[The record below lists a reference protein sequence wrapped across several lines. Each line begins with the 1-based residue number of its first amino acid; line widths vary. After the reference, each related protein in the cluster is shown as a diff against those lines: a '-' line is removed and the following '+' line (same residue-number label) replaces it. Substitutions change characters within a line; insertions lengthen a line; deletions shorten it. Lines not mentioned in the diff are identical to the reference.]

1 MINSPSKEQLLEYA
15 LKQGL
20 TEEQFNTAYDA
31 WPKSKHTWR
40 QISGLKYIIE
50 NKLPL
55 IYEKNQW
62 NTYEKVFDD
71 MTLTGKRDYLK
82 CRYIGGNP
90 LAFSALVNEMKKDRE
105 ERDGK

>member
-1 MINSPSKEQLLEYA
+1 MSVNNINNIGFHVFDPVLNFELSTYIDKNKTKQLLEYA

-50 NKLPL
+50 NKLT
-55 IYEKNQW
+55 IE
-62 NTYEKVFDD
+62 
-71 MTLTGKRDYLK
+71 
-82 CRYIGGNP
+82 
-90 LAFSALVNEMKKDRE
+90 
-105 ERDGK
+105 